1 MKSWTEAFLQ
11 AANHVLLRGLGVGQH
26 QIAADAVVEQMGLLG
41 NKLSIRRRS
50 SVFTWRSP
58 GRNGH
63 LPLLGLPEPQEQLQK
78 GGFSAAA
85 AAGNADDAMLR
96 NLHGHPVQHRFPAI
110 GKGDVLSGSAGEA
123 DGLLPGHVRH
133 AGFFF
138 QNVQHPVARCEGIL
152 QGCPQI
158 GQRHGGTEG
167 THQRHGGDEGPGKR
181 NAALH
186 IKKGAEA
193 QHTKVKKQNGKARDG
208 LILPGDFLH
217 GRFVGSQAVGPA
229 VQFGQAVLTPA
240 ILLDFRQTTEAVQ
253 QEGTQCAGFV
263 PEPEAQAP
271 AAPGCNDGNDQPNDS
286 VSRQRQQAQSPMI
299 MTNEQAQDQG
309 KQRRNGRR
317 GRLWA

>member
-1 MKSWTEAFLQ
+1 MQECTGQTQPLALAAGKGIAQFAYGGIVVLGQ
-11 AANHVLLRGLGVGQH
+11 AHDEIVDRGLLAGGNHVLLRGLGVGQH

-41 NKLSIRRRS
+41 NETLHPAQILR
-50 SVFTWRSP
+50 VHMADLP
-58 GRNGH
+58 AGNGH

-85 AAGNADDAMLR
+85 AAGNTHDAMLR

-158 GQRHGGTEG
+158 GQRHGGTKG

-240 ILLDFRQTTEAVQ
+240 ILLDFRQT
-253 QEGTQCAGFV
+253 
-263 PEPEAQAP
+263 P
-271 AAPGCNDGNDQPNDS
+271 
-286 VSRQRQQAQSPMI
+286 
-299 MTNEQAQDQG
+299 
-309 KQRRNGRR
+309 
-317 GRLWA
+317 